1 MGLSSDFFK
10 RLKQWQDF
18 VNQGLAKLVPVLSGQ
33 ASRLTDA
40 MHYSL
45 MAGGKRLRPIL
56 VFAGAEALGERPEP
70 LLPVACAIEC
80 IHTYSLIHDDL
91 PAMDD
96 DDFRRG
102 KPTCH
107 KAFDEATAILAGD
120 ALLTHAFR
128 LLAHEDLETLFPAE
142 RIFRLWRLISEAAG
156 LFGMVSGQ
164 MADLLAEGRPVSRE
178 ELYFIH
184 HHKTA
189 ALIRASVLAG
199 AILCGAS
206 PAAEKAL
213 SDYGWKVGHAFQIV
227 DDILDIVGDEKTL
240 GKPVGSDLEK
250 KKATYPAL
258 YGLER
263 SRQEARRL
271 LEEAIQS
278 LQVFGPSADF
288 LRDIAYYIL
297 ERKL

>member
-1 MGLSSDFFK
+1 MGLSADFFE
-10 RLKQWQDF
+10 RLNRWQAV
-18 VNQGLAKLVPVLSGQ
+18 VNEGLARFVPKLSGQ
-33 ASRLTDA
+33 ASRLTEA

-56 VFAGAEALGERPEP
+56 VFAGAEAVGGDPEK

-91 PAMDD
+91 PAMDN

-128 LLAHEDLETLFPAE
+128 LLAHEELEKTFPPE
-142 RIFRLWRLISEAAG
+142 RLFRLWRLISEAAG
-156 LFGMVSGQ
+156 LYGMVAGQ
-164 MADLLAEGRPVSRE
+164 MADLLAEGKPVSPE

-199 AILCGAS
+199 AILAGAE
-206 PAAEKAL
+206 ARKEKNL
-213 SDYGWKVGHAFQIV
+213 SDYGWKIGHAFQIV
-227 DDILDIVGDEKTL
+227 DDILDLVGDEKTL
-240 GKPVGSDLEK
+240 GKPVGSDLAK

-258 YGLER
+258 FGLEGAYEKAR
-263 SRQEARRL
+263 HLLTEA
-271 LEEAIQS
+271 LES
-278 LQVFGPSADF
+278 LSSFGSEADF
-288 LRDIAYYIL
+288 LRDIAYYVL

>member
-1 MGLSSDFFK
+1 MSLSPRFFE
-10 RLKQWQDF
+10 RLKSWQDL
-18 VNQGLAKLVPVLSGQ
+18 VNGALEHMVPRLSGP
-33 ASRLTDA
+33 AARLTEA

-56 VFAGAEALGERPEP
+56 VLAGAEAVGGSFQR
-70 LLPVACAIEC
+70 LLPLACAIEC

-96 DDFRRG
+96 DDLRRG

-128 LLAHEDLETLFPAE
+128 LLAHEDLEAAFPAD
-142 RIFRLWRLISEAAG
+142 RLFRVLRLISEAAG
-156 LFGMVSGQ
+156 LYGMVAGQ
-164 MADLLAEGRPVSRE
+164 MADLLAEGRPVSPE

-199 AILCGAS
+199 AVLCGAD
-206 PAAEKAL
+206 PEEERAL
-213 SDYGWKVGHAFQIV
+213 SDYGWKIGHAFQIV
-227 DDILDIVGDEKTL
+227 DDILDLEGDEETL

-258 YGLER
+258 YGLEGAR
-263 SRQEARRL
+263 KEARAL
-271 LEEAIQS
+271 LQGALES
-278 LQVFGPSADF
+278 LELFGPEADF
-288 LRDIAYYIL
+288 LRDIAYYVL